1 MTTSHVRTCIWLERD
16 GLDAARFYTSLL
28 PNSAIEND
36 AQFDDM
42 QPDALAGVLVIEL
55 TLAGTPFQILQAGPH
70 QDHTDMM
77 SIAVT
82 TETQAE
88 TDRLWAALTAD
99 GGKEVQCGWL
109 KDRFGVAWQIVPR
122 RLNELLASSDP
133 AKAKAV
139 TEAMLQMTKIDI
151 AALEAAHEAV

>member
-151 AALEAAHEAV
+151 AALEAAHEAA